1 MDGNTFTDNI
11 SPYVSPQ
18 FIKVYENII
27 PHSLCDDLIQK
38 FESNQDQWETRNK
51 LYSERNLSF
60 KELHFNK
67 YWDTWKKD
75 QENIINILM
84 KQVKVYMSD
93 FSKFCF
99 PVNVGLEPFKM
110 KKYEPNDIDEFGWH
124 VDVNS
129 RRNMERFLAFFL
141 YLSDNE
147 EGKTEFP
154 YQNITTDCVKG
165 SMVIFPP
172 AWPWYHRGT
181 KPIKVPKYFLGGY
194 LTYVD

>member
-1 MDGNTFTDNI
+1 MTNDI

-27 PHSLCDDLIQK
+27 PHSFCDELIQK
-38 FESNQDQWETRNK
+38 FESNSDKWENRNQ
-51 LYSERNLSF
+51 LSSERHLSF
-60 KELHFNK
+60 KEMHCGKHMDIWKEECEILSNVFMK
-67 YWDTWKKD
+67 YVNEYK
-75 QENIINILM
+75 L
-84 KQVKVYMSD
+84 D

-99 PVNVGLEPFKM
+99 PDRFGIENLKI
-110 KKYEPNDIDEFGWH
+110 KKYEPNGIDEFGWH
-124 VDVNS
+124 VDVTSRNS
-129 RRNMERFLAFFL
+129 MERVLSFFL

-154 YQNITTDCVKG
+154 YQNTTIDCVKG

-172 AWPWYHRGT
+172 MWPWFHRGA
-181 KPIKVPKYFLGGY
+181 KPIKVPKYFLGSY

>member
-1 MDGNTFTDNI
+1 MTNDI

-38 FESNQDQWETRNK
+38 FESNQNQWETRSK
-51 LYSERNLSF
+51 LYSKRNLSF

-75 QENIINILM
+75 QENIITILM

-93 FSKFCF
+93 FSEFCF
-99 PVNVGLEPFKM
+99 PINVGLEPFKM

-154 YQNITTDCVKG
+154 YQNMTTDCVKG

-172 AWPWYHRGT
+172 AWPWYHRGA

>member
-1 MDGNTFTDNI
+1 MTNEI
-11 SPYVSPQ
+11 SPYVLPQ
-18 FIKVYENII
+18 FIKVYENVI
-27 PHSLCDDLIQK
+27 PHSFCDDLIQK
-38 FESNQDQWETRNK
+38 FESNSHQWETRSK
-51 LYSERNLSF
+51 LYSKRNLSF

-75 QENIINILM
+75 QENIITILM

-93 FSKFCF
+93 FSEFCF
-99 PVNVGLEPFKM
+99 PINVGLEPFKM

-154 YQNITTDCVKG
+154 YQNMTTDCVKG

-172 AWPWYHRGT
+172 AWPWYHRGA

>member
-1 MDGNTFTDNI
+1 MTNDI

-38 FESNQDQWETRNK
+38 FESNSHQWETRSK
-51 LYSERNLSF
+51 LYLKRNLSF

-75 QENIINILM
+75 QENIITILM

-93 FSKFCF
+93 FSEFCF
-99 PVNVGLEPFKM
+99 PINVGLEPFKM

-141 YLSDNE
+141 YRIS
-147 EGKTEFP
+147 
-154 YQNITTDCVKG
+154 C
-165 SMVIFPP
+165 
-172 AWPWYHRGT
+172 
-181 KPIKVPKYFLGGY
+181 
-194 LTYVD
+194 